1 MVQLH
6 ENVSFLDY
14 GKEANLIVNVRFWL
28 HNFLKSDINKNQFDL
43 ISGVDCSQPEEV
55 ENGRVFLVN
64 GTTVFASVAEYHCLP
79 GFQRSGHFSR
89 KCGADGR
96 WAGPIPLCVGKF
108 EI

>member
-1 MVQLH
+1 M
-6 ENVSFLDY
+6 
-14 GKEANLIVNVRFWL
+14 
-28 HNFLKSDINKNQFDL
+28 
-43 ISGVDCSQPEEV
+43 DCSQPEEV

-108 EI
+108 EIQRHISRFQN